1 MADINDVID
10 GLERCDEL
18 SGRKCGGCP
27 YDYFCE
33 EMDFWVLKADA
44 LEAIKKQQEEIESLR
59 KQPQIVRCRDC
70 KHVCLCDATEMMP
83 DIPVY
88 AKCTLTDETH
98 DTDWYCADGE
108 RK

>member
-33 EMDFWVLKADA
+33 ELDFGVLKADA
-44 LEAIKKQQEEIESLR
+44 LEAIKK
-59 KQPQIVRCRDC
+59 
-70 KHVCLCDATEMMP
+70 
-83 DIPVY
+83 
-88 AKCTLTDETH
+88 
-98 DTDWYCADGE
+98 
-108 RK
+108 